1 MYIVEVLKIYIIYY
15 LNWKYYEKVLIKEST
30 NILSWLDQLKK
41 TKRGKNAFVFSNIRA
56 DMISFTW
63 KHDATTFALK
73 FGAIAVTREEI
84 LEYRKYKSI

>member
-1 MYIVEVLKIYIIYY
+1 
-15 LNWKYYEKVLIKEST
+15 
-30 NILSWLDQLKK
+30 
-41 TKRGKNAFVFSNIRA
+41 
-56 DMISFTW
+56 MISFTW